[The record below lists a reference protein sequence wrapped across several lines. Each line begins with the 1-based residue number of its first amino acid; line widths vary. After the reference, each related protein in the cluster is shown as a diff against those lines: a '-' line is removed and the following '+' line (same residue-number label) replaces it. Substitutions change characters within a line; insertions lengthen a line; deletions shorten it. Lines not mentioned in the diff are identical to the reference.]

1 MDIRSVGK
9 TETLEDIPLKYF
21 VVVSYKW
28 EGAAVE
34 TYSTKEAALEAYNL
48 RSAYTGNPV
57 AIIRGV
63 VIEGALE

>member
-21 VVVSYKW
+21 VVSHYHF
-28 EGAAVE
+28 EGDTVD
-34 TYSTKEAALEAYNL
+34 TYNTKEEALAAYSHETAGGGHPY
-48 RSAYTGNPV
+48 

>member
-1 MDIRSVGK
+1 MDVHSVGK

-21 VVVSYKW
+21 VVVPYC
-28 EGAAVE
+28 GDYHVI
-34 TYSTKEAALEAYNL
+34 TCDTKEEAIIYYN
-48 RSAYTGNPV
+48 NPSEGRGV

>member
-1 MDIRSVGK
+1 MDVHSVGK

-28 EGAAVE
+28 EGEAVE
-34 TYSTKEAALEAYNL
+34 TYTTKEAALAAYNN
-48 RSAYTGNPV
+48 RGEISGNPV